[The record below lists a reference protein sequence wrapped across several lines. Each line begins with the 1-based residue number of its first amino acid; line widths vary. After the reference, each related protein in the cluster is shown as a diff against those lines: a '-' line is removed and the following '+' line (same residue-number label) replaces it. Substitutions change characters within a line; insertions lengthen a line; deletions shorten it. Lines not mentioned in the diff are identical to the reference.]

1 MPDRSGRAA
10 STSASTENETVVG
23 ESIAPSVTSASSVSA
38 PAIAEA
44 SCVPN
49 AGESSTPDDVAAPGA
64 TDAVAMTE
72 AAVRSERPPHGRL
85 RRLATIAIVVVTT
98 GALTSL
104 LGWDIRA
111 WCSELWDALTAI
123 SIQYVIG
130 GIALGV
136 IQTVATATG
145 WYWILR
151 AAYGADHVRRRD
163 ILACYATA
171 VALNGFLPANL
182 GTLVSLFMFV
192 AVIAGAT
199 FSGILGGYAVQKI
212 FFTVAGAFVYLY
224 LFISVSGSFDIKFS
238 WVHEHV
244 LATIAIIVGAV
255 LLITM
260 LVRIFRPKLA
270 TFWQKAKHGGQV
282 LTKPRTYFVHVFWPS
297 LIGWV
302 ASLAVIGVFLSAYK
316 IPVDFHTIM
325 RVVGGNSIAN
335 VTSVTPGGVGV
346 NQAFNVAS
354 LNDVTDATTAT
365 AYSIAQQLVTTAW
378 NQIFAIAMLVW
389 AFGWSGGKILVSDSY
404 SGAKA
409 KAAEEREKRK
419 ANKAAKRAS
428 A

>member
-1 MPDRSGRAA
+1 
-10 STSASTENETVVG
+10 
-23 ESIAPSVTSASSVSA
+23 
-38 PAIAEA
+38 
-44 SCVPN
+44 
-49 AGESSTPDDVAAPGA
+49 
-64 TDAVAMTE
+64 MTE
-72 AAVRSERPPHGRL
+72 AAVGSERPPHGRL

-270 TFWQKAKHGGQV
+270 TFWQKAKQGGRV
-282 LTKPRTYFVHVFWPS
+282 LTQPRTYFLHVALPQF
-297 LIGWV
+297 IGWC
-302 ASLAVIGVFLSAYK
+302 ASLGVIAMFLAAYA
-316 IPVDFHTIM
+316 IPVTFHTVM
-325 RVVGGNSIAN
+325 NVVGGNSIAN
-335 VTSVTPGGVGV
+335 VTSFTPGGVGV

-354 LNDVTDATTAT
+354 LSGVTDATTAT
-365 AYSIAQQLVTTAW
+365 AYSVARQLIITAW
-378 NQIFAIAMLVW
+378 NQVFAIAMVSW
-389 AFGWSGGKILVSDSY
+389 VFGWSGGKALVGESY
-404 SGAKA
+404 ADAKRKAAEHKQSKA
-409 KAAEEREKRK
+409 KA
-419 ANKAAKRAS
+419 S